1 MRKTTL
7 IKSYAYFKGELQRA
21 YKNTNEKLINY
32 YTDEI
37 QKLLTKYYTKKQEK
51 YATPTNLDWEA
62 NRKRHYNKH

>member
-21 YKNTNEKLINY
+21 YENDNEKLINY

-37 QKLLTKYYTKKQEK
+37 QKLLTGYYTGTKNTDKETK
-51 YATPTNLDWEA
+51 EDN
-62 NRKRHYNKH
+62 

>member
-21 YKNTNEKLINY
+21 YGNTNEKLINY

-51 YATPTNLDWEA
+51 YATPKNFDWET
-62 NRKRHYNKH
+62 NR